1 MKKSIILL
9 ISLVLS
15 IATAAAQDT
24 LRKGQ
29 VLGEGAYAS
38 VLTCGPGDEF
48 YETFGHSALR
58 ICDTANG
65 IDTVFNYGMF
75 SFGEPHFYLKFAGGQ
90 LNYYVSAQSFENFI
104 LEYRYFGRSVFEQ
117 RLRLTPSE
125 LQTLYEALK
134 TNALPENKYY
144 LYDFFRDNCA
154 TRVRDKIEESLDGR
168 TILNNSL
175 PADAATYRDLVYK
188 YTDSTLLW
196 WRLGVDLLLGAR
208 CDKPMTAAQYMYIPM
223 EMMMQLD
230 TLLTADGTTLTE
242 PTVQL
247 LTDKRVPMKKS
258 VSPTMCFWLLFSI
271 VLLLTL
277 LARRKGW
284 RLYWLDGILYGV
296 AGLVGLLLTYM
307 WIGSD
312 HWCTKANPNLLWA
325 NPLML
330 VLLLRLRH
338 RNTAIVLVVA
348 CCLLAALVGW
358 MLPPIH
364 FNSAVLPIVLMLLV
378 RLFLSGK
385 RKAESGKRKAESGK
399 RKAESGKRKTESGK
413 RKTES
418 GKRKAMSSNILLLMF
433 KN

>member
-15 IATAAAQDT
+15 IATATAQDT
-24 LRKGQ
+24 LSKGQ
-29 VLGEGAYAS
+29 VPGEGAYAS

-75 SFGEPHFYLKFAGGQ
+75 SFDEPHFYLKFAGGQ
-90 LNYYVSAQSFENFI
+90 LNYFVSAQPFEHFV
-104 LEYRYFGRSVFEQ
+104 LEYHYFGRSVFEQ

-125 LQTLYEALK
+125 LQNLYEALK

-154 TRVRDKIEESLDGR
+154 TRVRDKVEESLDGR

-230 TLLTADGTTLTE
+230 TLLTADGTTLAE

-247 LTDKRVPMKKS
+247 LTDKRVPAKKS
-258 VSPTMCFWLLFSI
+258 VSPTLCFWLLFAI

-296 AGLVGLLLTYM
+296 AGLVGLLLAYM
-307 WIGSD
+307 WFGSD

-330 VLLLRLRH
+330 ILLLRLRH
-338 RNTAIVLVVA
+338 RNTAIVLIVA

-358 MLPPIH
+358 ALPPIH
-364 FNSAVLPIVLMLLV
+364 FNSAVLPIILMLLV
-378 RLFLSGK
+378 RLCFSGK
-385 RKAESGKRKAESGK
+385 RKAESDFPDRI
-399 RKAESGKRKTESGK
+399 RH
-413 RKTES
+413 
-418 GKRKAMSSNILLLMF
+418 
-433 KN
+433 

>member
-1 MKKSIILL
+1 MKKNIIILIL
-9 ISLVLS
+9 FVLC
-15 IATAAAQDT
+15 IKTTPAQDT
-24 LRKGQ
+24 LRQ
-29 VLGEGAYAS
+29 VQVPGEGAYAS
-38 VLTCGPGDEF
+38 VLTCGPGNEF
-48 YETFGHSALR
+48 YESFGHSALR

-65 IDTVFNYGMF
+65 TDIVFNYGMF
-75 SFGEPHFYLKFAGGQ
+75 SFDEPNFYLKFAGGQ
-90 LNYYVSAQSFENFI
+90 LNYFVSAQTFENFI
-104 LEYRYFGRSVFEQ
+104 LEYQYFGRSVYEQ

-125 LQTLYEALK
+125 LQTLYEALE

-154 TRVRDKIEESLDGR
+154 TRVRDKVDESLDGR
-168 TILNNSL
+168 TILNDSL

-208 CDKPMTAAQYMYIPM
+208 CDRPMTAAQYMYIPM

-242 PTVQL
+242 PAVQL
-247 LTDKRVPMKKS
+247 LTEKRVPMKKS
-258 VSPTMCFWLLFSI
+258 VSPTMCFWLLFTI

-284 RLYWLDGILYGV
+284 RLLWLDGIIYGV

-307 WIGSD
+307 WLGSD

-330 VLLLRLRH
+330 ILLLRLRH
-338 RNTAIVLVVA
+338 RNPATVLVVA

-358 MLPPIH
+358 ALPPIH
-364 FNSAVLPIVLMLLV
+364 FNSAVLPIILMLLV
-378 RLFLSGK
+378 RLADRFTD
-385 RKAESGKRKAESGK
+385 KADKGVRV
-399 RKAESGKRKTESGK
+399 
-413 RKTES
+413 
-418 GKRKAMSSNILLLMF
+418 
-433 KN
+433 